1 MRVHATVFLESAAEK
16 KPLLRAL
23 EISLEIYSA
32 LVYRFFFKKIISAFL
47 HHTWFDRVWPVIRV
61 EETAAERAEREDRG
75 GPGFTTMRPECL
87 TAPEMDR

>member
-1 MRVHATVFLESAAEK
+1 M
-16 KPLLRAL
+16 
-23 EISLEIYSA
+23 
-32 LVYRFFFKKIISAFL
+32 